1 MSERPQIV
9 NKHKWIGNIEVN
21 LMMGKN
27 HKSALLVMKD
37 RTTLGALLKELPEN
51 RQVKVALK

>member
-1 MSERPQIV
+1 
-9 NKHKWIGNIEVN
+9 
-21 LMMGKN
+21 MMGKN